1 MTGRCLVLFFIALL
15 LFCGGCAAPFEA
27 IDAGLARGAR
37 LALRQERPPQLEGDE
52 EMEPPEEEPQRKSV
66 LVGELLAIFPGL
78 LWHGLGHYYA
88 GDTRTA
94 RRIHKAGEWG
104 YLLTA
109 IGGGVVLGGYFLDKH
124 ADEHDQ
130 QWEQNI
136 AISLY
141 ATGGVTG
148 TIGGGFFLTAWFYDM
163 IDTPRAV
170 RSGGEPPPANSL
182 FGSASEIMDDEG

>member
-1 MTGRCLVLFFIALL
+1 MPLCLLCA
-15 LFCGGCAAPFEA
+15 GCASPFEA
-27 IDAGLARGAR
+27 IDAGLARQAR

-52 EMEPPEEEPQRKSV
+52 MEEAPEEEPRRKSV
-66 LVGELLAIFPGL
+66 LVAELLAIFPGF

-88 GDTRTA
+88 GDTLTA

-109 IGGGVVLGGYFLDKH
+109 IGGGIVLGGYYLDKET
-124 ADEHDQ
+124 DLQ
-130 QWEQNI
+130 GF

-141 ATGGVTG
+141 AAGGVTG
-148 TIGGGFFLTAWFYDM
+148 TIGSGFFLTAWFYDM

-170 RSGGEPPPANSL
+170 RTGGEPPPPGSL
-182 FGSASEIMDDEG
+182 FRQDLGDFGDEG